1 MSPRIRLHKAIAQAG
16 IASRRKAEKLIASGK
31 VRVNGKIVKKQ
42 GVIVEPSRDTIEVLG
57 GKISPFAKRKYYFL
71 LNKPVGYVTTT
82 KDPRRRKT
90 VMELVPD
97 IKGLFPVG
105 RLDKNTTGLL
115 LITNDGELA
124 YRLTHPK
131 FEIEKIYNAEVD
143 GDITESELK
152 KLEKGVYID
161 GKRTSPCKIKILNK
175 AIVRLKIHEGRKRQV
190 RRMFEAIGHRVL
202 KLDRIEYAG
211 IRAGIKRGAC
221 RKLRP
226 SEIKRIA
233 PFGISKRQM

>member
-82 KDPRRRKT
+82 KDPHRRKT
-90 VMELVPD
+90 VMELIPD
-97 IKGLFPVG
+97 IKGLFPAG
-105 RLDKNTTGLL
+105 RLDKNTAGLL
-115 LITNDGELA
+115 VITNDGELA

-131 FEIEKIYNAEVD
+131 FEIEKVYNAEVD

-161 GKRTSPCKIKILNK
+161 GKRTAPCKLKVFNK
-175 AIVRLKIHEGRKRQV
+175 TKVQITIHEGRKRQV
-190 RRMFEAIGHRVL
+190 RRMLETIGHKVL

-211 IRAGIKRGAC
+211 IKADIKRGAC
-221 RKLRP
+221 RKLRAA
-226 SEIKRIA
+226 EIKNLYEKVMR
-233 PFGISKRQM
+233 

>member
-31 VRVNGKIVKKQ
+31 VKVNGKIVKKQ

-57 GKISPFAKRKYYFL
+57 GKIPPFAKRKYYFL

-82 KDPRRRKT
+82 KDPHRRKT

-131 FEIEKIYNAEVD
+131 FEIEKVYNAEVD

-175 AIVRLKIHEGRKRQV
+175 ATVRLKIHEGRKRQV
-190 RRMFEAIGHRVL
+190 RRMFEAIGHRAL

-226 SEIKRIA
+226 SEIKDLYERV
-233 PFGISKRQM
+233 GL

>member
-31 VRVNGKIVKKQ
+31 VKVNGKIVKKQ
-42 GVIVEPSRDTIEVLG
+42 GVIVEPSRDAIEVLG

-90 VMELVPD
+90 VMELIPD

-131 FEIEKIYNAEVD
+131 FEIEKVYNAEVD

-175 AIVRLKIHEGRKRQV
+175 AAVQLRIHEGRKRQV
-190 RRMFEAIGHRVL
+190 RRMFEAIGYRVL

-226 SEIKRIA
+226 SEIKDL
-233 PFGISKRQM
+233 KE

>member
-42 GVIVEPSRDTIEVLG
+42 GVIVEPSTDTIEVLG
-57 GKISPFAKRKYYFL
+57 GKIPPFAKRKYYFL

-82 KDPRRRKT
+82 KDPHRRKT

-105 RLDKNTTGLL
+105 RLDKNTAGLL
-115 LITNDGELA
+115 VITNDGELA

-131 FEIEKIYNAEVD
+131 FEIEKVYNAEVN

-152 KLEKGVYID
+152 KLEKGVFVD

-175 AIVRLKIHEGRKRQV
+175 TTVQLNIHEGRKRQV

-211 IRAGIKRGAC
+211 IKPDIKRGNF
-221 RKLRP
+221 RRLKP
-226 SEIKRIA
+226 SEVKSLYKRV
-233 PFGISKRQM
+233 GLK

>member
-82 KDPRRRKT
+82 KDPHHRKT

-131 FEIEKIYNAEVD
+131 FEIEKVYNAEVD
-143 GDITESELK
+143 GDIIESELK
-152 KLEKGVYID
+152 KLEKGVHID
-161 GKRTSPCKIKILNK
+161 GKRTSPCKIKISNK
-175 AIVRLKIHEGRKRQV
+175 ATVQLKIHEGRKRQV

-226 SEIKRIA
+226 SEIKKLKCRNV
-233 PFGISKRQM
+233 SEN